1 MTLQNDRTGEGPL
14 CGVLRILEIGHFVAA
29 PFCCRL
35 LADLG
40 ADVIKIEPPSGDPV
54 RGWGEQRDGHSL
66 WWSVH
71 GRNKR
76 SVAVNL
82 KSEDGRQV
90 ALDLAHSCDVVVE
103 NFRPGHLARLG
114 LSDEALRGDN
124 PDRIIA
130 HISGFGQD
138 GPYRDRPAFGVI
150 GEAMGGMRH
159 LTNHPPQES
168 DLPPVR
174 VGFSIGDSLAGMYT
188 AIGILAALAGRR
200 TEGAATRTIDVA
212 LTESVL
218 SLMEGMLP
226 EYSALG
232 VVREPAGSRLKS
244 TAPTSTYPSA
254 EGDWVLIAANS
265 DLLFARLCE
274 LMERP
279 DLLADPR
286 YATNEARVANV
297 ETLDAAIT
305 AWSRVLSTADI
316 LAVLDRGKV
325 PSSKIFTIADC
336 AEDPQYRARGMVREV
351 SDPTLGPLLHP
362 GIVPRINEMPGG
374 IRWTGPEV
382 GAHTDEV
389 LIGLLGYS
397 SAQLNALRDGNAVA

>member
-1 MTLQNDRTGEGPL
+1 MSTQNDTTGHGPL
-14 CGVLRILEIGHFVAA
+14 RGVRILEIGHFVAA

-40 ADVIKIEPPSGDPV
+40 ADVIKIEPPGGDPV

-82 KSEDGRQV
+82 KSKDGRQV
-90 ALDLAHSCDVVVE
+90 ALDLARSCDVVVE

-114 LSDEALRGDN
+114 LSDEMLRGEN
-124 PDRIIA
+124 PDRVIA
-130 HISGFGQD
+130 HVSGFGQD

-150 GEAMGGMRH
+150 GEAIGGMRY
-159 LTNHPPQES
+159 LTNHPPGES

-174 VGFSIGDSLAGMYT
+174 VGVSIGDSLAGMYA
-188 AIGILAALAGRR
+188 AIGILAALAGRG
-200 TEGAATRTIDVA
+200 TEGAAARTIDVA

-232 VVREPAGSRLKS
+232 QVREPAGSRIKS
-244 TAPTSTYPSA
+244 TAPTSAYPSA

-265 DLLFARLCE
+265 DLLFGRLCE
-274 LMERP
+274 LINRP
-279 DLLADPR
+279 DLLTDPR

-297 ETLDAAIT
+297 EPLDAAIT
-305 AWSRVLSTADI
+305 AWSKVLSTADL
-316 LAVLDRGKV
+316 LAVLDRAQV

-351 SDPTLGPLLHP
+351 SDPALGPLLHP
-362 GIVPRINEMPGG
+362 GIVPRINEAPGG
-374 IRWTGPEV
+374 IRWTGPEI
-382 GAHTDEV
+382 GAHTEEV
-389 LIGLLGYS
+389 LTELLGYNN
-397 SAQLNALRDGNAVA
+397 AQLKALRDGGAVA